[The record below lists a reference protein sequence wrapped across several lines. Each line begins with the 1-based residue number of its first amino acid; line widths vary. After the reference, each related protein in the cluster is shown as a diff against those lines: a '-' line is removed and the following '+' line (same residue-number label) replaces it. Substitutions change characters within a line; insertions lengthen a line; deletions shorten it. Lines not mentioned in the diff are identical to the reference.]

1 MRYSFQ
7 TSILAFGLIK
17 GVSNLMSTNILKCQ
31 MFTLSD
37 LEIHRYR
44 RFDIR
49 TILYS
54 WIALVF
60 IGAGVAKGTVPHK
73 SGLSDGHLARPAEL
87 MVNNLVEP
95 LAIADRHPTF
105 MWIMKGGIRGDYQT
119 AYQLMIGP
127 SRHFVAEGNG
137 NTWNSGKILSNE
149 QVDISYAGQPL
160 KSETEYFWRVRIWNK
175 NGRKSPWSA
184 ISKFATGMLKASVW
198 QGEFIGKRGYQ
209 LYRKAFYS
217 SPTKHIKHA
226 LLYIGSW
233 GVPVVYID
241 GVKVGSIVLDAA
253 DGVMEKTTWYRGF
266 DATGLIHSGSNAVG
280 VMMGNGELGRQY
292 GSPSDL
298 KFILNL
304 VIRCSDGS
312 SEVIA
317 SDGSWRATKDGPLMA
332 GELNNVMDGEK
343 FDARKMQD
351 QSGWDRPGFN
361 DAQWKLASR
370 VVNISE
376 PENTLKPQ
384 LTPPMRIVETY
395 SPKRITEV
403 FPGKYT
409 VDAGKIVTG
418 WVRLTADGDP
428 GDKIDLR
435 YAETRAHLWNNYTF
449 RFTIRIVKKSAGV
462 LFRAAD
468 EDNYYEWEFEPGEL
482 LFCKKA
488 GGVLSVIGKKPF
500 DFKPNAD
507 YRIQIEAEQSTIRTF
522 CNNKLLSSL
531 QDKTFKSGKVG
542 FRESD
547 GDTAIFSEITLMHR
561 DSILLKSDGA
571 NPDLW
576 LHNHNVRIVNN
587 RLEVWSSNYLVS
599 RFGNVN
605 GGIDQTS
612 LCVPGFVYNAM
623 GSGARQHDI
632 YIHGYNAAET
642 WEPFQTLHG
651 FRYVQIKGFNGRLR
665 KSSVQIRVVRQAIQQ
680 RGESVG
686 TFKCSNELVNK
697 LYSISL
703 RSFKNN
709 LQWGIPTGC
718 TGRDERDGWTGD
730 AEQQSQEGYY
740 YTNMTPFYNQWLL
753 DMRETQHSD
762 GYIDNIAPREMSG
775 PEIVREEDIPWSSA
789 SINVPWDMYVATGEK
804 TIIEQQYDCMK
815 RFIDWC
821 VATSNLSKS
830 KGGKKDYTTDK
841 DCWGD
846 YGSIVEMKSC
856 CPIPMP
862 QKSLYATAFYY
873 HSVVRLSVL
882 ADSLGNTAE
891 AEKLAKLAPRIKES
905 YNAKFLRT
913 NKNGSYSYLCNTQ
926 TDDALS
932 LAFGLCPSEKVKA
945 DILRSLVSSLREDHY
960 RITMGVLGLYAVY
973 NALCQNGFT
982 EVAYRM
988 ITQTSYPSWGYWIK
1002 HGATTCWEFWSGR
1015 GSRDHGFLG
1024 GRLNAFLVKYLAG
1037 ISPISP
1043 GYGRIRIEPGVVC
1056 DLKNAEARVY
1066 SVRGLVSSDWSRKSS
1081 TSLDLKV
1088 HVPPNATAAVFV
1100 PLLKLKSSE
1109 AIVQEGSHVVFD
1121 KGAGT
1126 PNRYVSYVGKKHGC
1140 LAFKVGSGNYEFK
1153 LRPN

>member
-1 MRYSFQ
+1 
-7 TSILAFGLIK
+7 
-17 GVSNLMSTNILKCQ
+17 MSTI
-31 MFTLSD
+31 SD
-37 LEIHRYR
+37 LEINRHT

-49 TILYS
+49 TIWYS

-60 IGAGVAKGTVPHK
+60 IGAGIAKGTVPHR
-73 SGLSDGHLARPAEL
+73 SGGLNGRLASPAEL
-87 MVNNLVEP
+87 MTDNLVEP

-105 MWIMKGGIRGDYQT
+105 MWEMKSGIRGDYQT
-119 AYQLMIGP
+119 GYQIIIGT
-127 SRHFVAEGNG
+127 SRRSLAEDKGII
-137 NTWNSGKILSNE
+137 WNSGKVSSNK
-149 QVDISYAGQPL
+149 QVDIKYAGEPL
-160 KSETEYFWRVRIWNK
+160 TSETEYFWKVRVWNK
-175 NGRKSPWSA
+175 NGLGSPWSE
-184 ISKFATGMLKASVW
+184 ISDFATGMLKVSVW
-198 QGEFIGKRGYQ
+198 QGEFIGKTGYQ
-209 LYRKAFYS
+209 LYRKSFDS
-217 SPTKHIKHA
+217 NPQKHIKYA

-241 GVKVGSIVLDAA
+241 GAKVGGGVLDAA
-253 DGVMEKTTWYRGF
+253 DGVMRKTTWYRGF
-266 DATGLIHSGSNAVG
+266 DVTGMIHSGSNAVG
-280 VMMGNGELGRQY
+280 VLMGNGELGKKF

-304 VIRCSDGS
+304 IIRYRDGS
-312 SEVIA
+312 SDVIS
-317 SDGSWRATKDGPLMA
+317 SDGSWRATKNGPLMA
-332 GELNNVMDGEK
+332 GDLNNVMDGEK

-351 QSGWDRPGFN
+351 QFGWDQPGFN
-361 DAQWKLASR
+361 DSQWRLASR
-370 VVNISE
+370 VLNISE

-384 LTPPMRIVETY
+384 LTPPMRMVETY

-418 WVRLTADGDP
+418 WIRLTTDGDP

-449 RFTIRIVKKSAGV
+449 SFSMSVVKHAGGV

-468 EDNYYEWEFEPGEL
+468 EDNCYYWKFEPTEL
-482 LFCKKA
+482 LCCKEV
-488 GGVLSVIGKKPF
+488 GGVLIVIGKKPF
-500 DFKPNAD
+500 DFEPDVD
-507 YRIQIEAEQSTIRTF
+507 YRIQIKVEQSSIRTY
-522 CNNKLLSSL
+522 CNDELLISL
-531 QDKTFKSGKVG
+531 HDKTFKSGKVG

-547 GDTAIFSEITLMHR
+547 ADTAIFSDISVMHR
-561 DSILLKSDGA
+561 DSILLESDGR

-587 RLEVWSSNYLVS
+587 CLEVWSSNYLVS

-612 LCVPGFVYNAM
+612 LCVPGFVYDAM

-632 YIHGYNAAET
+632 YIHGYDAAET

-651 FRYVQIKGFNGRLR
+651 FRYVQIKGFNGKLS
-665 KSSVQIRVVRQAIQQ
+665 KSNVQIRVVRQAVKQ

-686 TFKCSNELVNK
+686 AFKCSDELVNK

-709 LQWGIPTGC
+709 LQWGIPTDC
-718 TGRDERDGWTGD
+718 TGRDERSGWTGD

-753 DMRETQHSD
+753 DMRETQHND

-775 PEIVREEDIPWSSA
+775 HEIVREEDIPWSSA
-789 SINVPWDMYVATGEK
+789 SINVPWDMYMATGEK
-804 TIIEQQYDCMK
+804 TIVEQQYDCMK
-815 RFIDWC
+815 RFIQWC

-830 KGGKKDYTTDK
+830 PKGRKDYTTDR

-846 YGSIVEMKSC
+846 YGSILEMKSC

-882 ADSLGNTAE
+882 ADSLGKTAE
-891 AEKLAKLAPRIKES
+891 AEKLANLGARIKDS

-913 NKNGSYSYLCNTQ
+913 NKGGNYSYLCNTQ

-932 LAFGLCPSEKVKA
+932 LGFGLCPSKKVKA
-945 DILRSLVSSLREDHY
+945 DILKSLVSSLREDHY

-982 EVAYRM
+982 DVAYRM

-1043 GYGRIRIEPGVVC
+1043 GYGRIRIEPGVVG
-1056 DLKNAEARVY
+1056 DLKNAEAKVY
-1066 SVRGLVSSDWSRKSS
+1066 SVRGLVSSDWSRKTS
-1081 TSLDLKV
+1081 TSLDLKIQ
-1088 HVPPNATAAVFV
+1088 VPPNATADVFV

-1109 AIVQEGSHVVFD
+1109 AIVQEGSQVVFD
-1121 KGAGT
+1121 MGAGT
-1126 PNRYVSYVGKKHGC
+1126 QNRYVSYVGKKYGC
-1140 LAFKVGSGNYEFK
+1140 LVFKVGSGNYEFK